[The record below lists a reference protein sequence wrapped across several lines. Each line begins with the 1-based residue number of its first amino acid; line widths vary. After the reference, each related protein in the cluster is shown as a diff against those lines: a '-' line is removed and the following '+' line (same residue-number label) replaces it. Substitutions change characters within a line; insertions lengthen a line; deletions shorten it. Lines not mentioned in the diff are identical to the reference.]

1 MDRYAVI
8 DTKMPREFVLLQGT
22 GCRWKRCTF
31 CDYHT
36 DVSCNPFEVN
46 SLVLDKVTGVHG
58 VLDVINSGSG
68 IELDDQ
74 TITKLKRVVEEKKIH
89 TLWFEMHY
97 MYRSR
102 LEIFAQQFPSVKVK
116 FRCGIETFDPIL
128 RQKWNK
134 GVPDTVLPQ
143 DVARYFQGVCLLC
156 CTKGDWPER
165 ILSDIAIAQSH
176 FEYFSVNVFCQNSTS
191 TQRDDRLVDWFVRE
205 VYPLLQE
212 MPEAEVLLDNR
223 DLGVG

>member
-89 TLWFEMHY
+89 T
-97 MYRSR
+97 
-102 LEIFAQQFPSVKVK
+102 
-116 FRCGIETFDPIL
+116 
-128 RQKWNK
+128 
-134 GVPDTVLPQ
+134 
-143 DVARYFQGVCLLC
+143 
-156 CTKGDWPER
+156 
-165 ILSDIAIAQSH
+165 
-176 FEYFSVNVFCQNSTS
+176 
-191 TQRDDRLVDWFVRE
+191 
-205 VYPLLQE
+205 
-212 MPEAEVLLDNR
+212 
-223 DLGVG
+223 